1 MIDDSTRVQLQL
13 RPIAFARL
21 QRLKDITEAAS
32 YSEVL
37 RNALIH
43 YEAMLTNG
51 SDHVNGVSVGVEA
64 LNKTDAL

>member
-1 MIDDSTRVQLQL
+1 MTKVPRVQLEL
-13 RPIAFARL
+13 RPIAFERL
-21 QRLKDITEAAS
+21 LRLKKITEAAS

-51 SDHVNGVSVGVEA
+51 SDHVNGVSVGVGEG
-64 LNKTDAL
+64 LNNSDRG